1 MDFKNTLEEMLAA
14 ARKVAGTHWNVVSDY
29 LEKEFAQA
37 TKDAKAIALEVVA
50 GTKTPEQA
58 KIELQSVQDSLQDVK
73 LALTVEAKAAAQEAI
88 NAALEV
94 LRSAVNSAAKVAIF

>member
-1 MDFKNTLEEMLAA
+1 MDFKNTLEKMLAA
-14 ARKVAGTHWNVVSDY
+14 ARTAAGPHWNVVSDY
-29 LEKEFAQA
+29 LEKEFAEA
-37 TKDAKAIALEVVA
+37 KEEAKAIALEVAA

-58 KIELQSVQDSLQDVK
+58 TIELQSVKDSLQDVK